1 MSNESAAAIRQERRD
16 WAAKHREGYV
26 RSGGAQGHVM
36 DLSEVGGNQFTTHCL
51 IRVKGRKSGRTQI
64 VP

>member
-16 WAAKHREGYV
+16 WAAQHREMYL

-36 DLSEVGGNQFTTHCL
+36 DISEARPAATGSPPTAC
-51 IRVKGRKSGRTQI
+51 SG
-64 VP
+64 